1 MSTREERKKYQQWL
15 TGKQGGTRQLL
26 KEDKVQEI
34 KEETRAQKSACLSRY
49 EINQLLSQDKIGNI
63 QHSNITGRNE

>member
-34 KEETRAQKSACLSRY
+34 KEETRAQKSA
-49 EINQLLSQDKIGNI
+49 
-63 QHSNITGRNE
+63 